1 MKFFYKVYQ
10 MHDLSLIDN
19 LPVIKR
25 ARFFYLYDIN
35 GKRYLDL
42 YLNGGKNF
50 LGYRIQGLNR
60 LFKQTM
66 SRGLISPYASV
77 FKNQFINLVF
87 TFFKEAGSVYIFK
100 LEQDAKKFLL
110 SLTGKDKVFMPWE
123 KEEGIY
129 EFKVGFRNIKYPMI
143 FNIPLPDFMSVIIV
157 VVDNLSRKIEFKDNF
172 DAVTLSL
179 ARHTLSKLLF
189 YSKNLNIDFNS
200 FATSLFRVT
209 DRYMFPLYDA
219 CYHAEIFNE
228 FLKHGYLISPNFS
241 IPSIVPLKFSKG
253 DLDNFKK
260 ICFALKDKFI
270 DVLDSDPYK

>member
-10 MHDLSLIDN
+10 MYDLSLIDN

-25 ARFFYLYDIN
+25 ARFFYLYDIY

-50 LGYRIQGLNR
+50 LGYRVQGLNR

-66 SRGLISPYASV
+66 SRGLISPYPSV

-100 LEQDAKKFLL
+100 LEQDAKEFLF

-129 EFKVGFRNIKYPMI
+129 EFKVGFSDIKYPMI
-143 FNIPLPDFMSVIIV
+143 FNIPLPDFMSVSIV
-157 VVDNLSRKIEFKDNF
+157 VIDNLSRKIEFKDNF
-172 DAVTLSL
+172 DALTLSL
-179 ARHTLSKLLF
+179 AKHMLSKLIF
-189 YSKNLNIDFNS
+189 YKKNLNFDFNS
-200 FATSLFRVT
+200 FTTSLFKLT
-209 DRYMFPLYDA
+209 GRYMFPLYDA
-219 CYHAEIFNE
+219 CYHAEIFDK
-228 FLKHGYLISPNFS
+228 FLKYGYLISPNFS

-260 ICFALKDKFI
+260 ICLALKNEFI
-270 DVLDSDPYK
+270 DGLDSNPYK

>member
-1 MKFFYKVYQ
+1 MY
-10 MHDLSLIDN
+10 DLPLIDN

-25 ARFFYLYDIN
+25 ARFFYLYDIH

-50 LGYRIQGLNR
+50 LGYRVQGLNR

-66 SRGLISPYASV
+66 SRGLISPYPSV
-77 FKNQFINLVF
+77 FKNQFVNLVF
-87 TFFKEAGSVYIFK
+87 TFFKEAGSVYIFR
-100 LEQDAKKFLL
+100 LEEDAKEFLL
-110 SLTGKDKVFMPWE
+110 SLTGKNKFFMPWE
-123 KEEGIY
+123 KEDGIY
-129 EFKVGFRNIKYPMI
+129 EFRVGFRNIKYPMI
-143 FNIPLPDFMSVIIV
+143 FNIPLPDFMSVSIV
-157 VVDNLSRKIEFKDNF
+157 VMDNLSRKIEFKDNF

-189 YSKNLNIDFNS
+189 YRKNIDVDFNS

-219 CYHAEIFNE
+219 CYHTEIFNE
-228 FLKHGYLISPNFS
+228 FLKFGYLISPNFS
-241 IPSIVPLKFSKG
+241 IPSIIPLKFSKG

-260 ICFALKDKFI
+260 ICFALKNKFI
-270 DVLDSDPYK
+270 DGLDSEPCK

>member
-1 MKFFYKVYQ
+1 MY
-10 MHDLSLIDN
+10 DLPLIDN

-25 ARFFYLYDIN
+25 ARFFYLYDIH

-42 YLNGGKNF
+42 YLNGGRNF
-50 LGYRIQGLNR
+50 LGYRVQGLNR

-66 SRGLISPYASV
+66 SRGLISPYPSV

-100 LEQDAKKFLL
+100 LEKDAKKFLL
-110 SLTGKDKVFMPWE
+110 SLTGKNKFFMPWE

-129 EFKVGFRNIKYPMI
+129 EFRVGFSNIKYPMI
-143 FNIPLPDFMSVIIV
+143 FNIPLPNFMSVSIV
-157 VVDNLSRKIEFKDNF
+157 VMDNLSRKIEFKDNF

-189 YSKNLNIDFNS
+189 YKKNIDIDFNS
-200 FATSLFRVT
+200 FATPLFRIA
-209 DRYMFPLYDA
+209 DRYMLPLYDA

-228 FLKHGYLISPNFS
+228 FLKFGYLISPNFS

-260 ICFALKDKFI
+260 LCFALKNKFI
-270 DVLDSDPYK
+270 DGLDSDPYK